1 MPKSPFSKVLCS
13 KESLKEWLLFD
24 LKNIGISISN
34 EELEIK
40 PYSSSCYGRYNVNKG
55 KIIVYMYSD
64 KECTTPYPYAE
75 LMETTIHEA
84 VHYIQHHDPNFVRF
98 KGVMHNAEFYHL
110 YNEYSKT
117 FNTIW
122 LSRKLRRNMSERKK
136 IKNVRVGQP

>member
-55 KIIVYMYSD
+55 KIKAKERIMNRYYNSFD
-64 KECTTPYPYAE
+64 KRIGIFLADMNDLYGKFFGTP
-75 LMETTIHEA
+75 
-84 VHYIQHHDPNFVRF
+84 
-98 KGVMHNAEFYHL
+98 
-110 YNEYSKT
+110 
-117 FNTIW
+117 
-122 LSRKLRRNMSERKK
+122 
-136 IKNVRVGQP
+136 